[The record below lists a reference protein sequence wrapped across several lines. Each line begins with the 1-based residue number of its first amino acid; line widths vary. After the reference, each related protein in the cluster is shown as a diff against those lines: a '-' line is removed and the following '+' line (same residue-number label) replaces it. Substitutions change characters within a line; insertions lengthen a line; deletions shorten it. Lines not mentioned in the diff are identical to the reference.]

1 MLSGCLLYFLVI
13 LAMHNVHAVLPPR
26 VDTLTRL
33 DRNSLI
39 EHYFHL
45 GFDYSEILG
54 FLLLCH
60 RIQISLRQLKRILSS
75 NGLFRRRAYSSPP
88 QVITAV
94 ERELRGTGS
103 LLGYRQMHQRLR
115 CQYGFTV
122 DRESVRLILQSL
134 DPDGVEQRSRR
145 RLLRRQYHSKGP
157 NYIRHID
164 GYDKLKPY
172 GFCVHGAIDGYSR
185 RIMWLEVGRS
195 NNNPRLIASYFL
207 ACVKELVGVPRIIR
221 GDQGTQNVN
230 VAAIQRFFPY
240 DDQDDFAGE
249 KSFLYG
255 RSVSNQRIEAWLGF
269 LRRSDTEWWINFFQ
283 DLKDQG
289 LYNETDLFQ
298 VECLLFCFM
307 PVLQDELRRV
317 VQEWNLHK
325 IRPSSNESS
334 PPGRPETL
342 YFLPELTGTSSYLNN
357 IKAIDIDVAED
368 VCCESPDT
376 DVPDT
381 FAELAQIIMDEKGL
395 EMPSS
400 PQSALNLYLEL
411 LSSIEDI

>member
-1 MLSGCLLYFLVI
+1 
-13 LAMHNVHAVLPPR
+13 
-26 VDTLTRL
+26 
-33 DRNSLI
+33 
-39 EHYFHL
+39 
-45 GFDYSEILG
+45 
-54 FLLLCH
+54 
-60 RIQISLRQLKRILSS
+60 
-75 NGLFRRRAYSSPP
+75 
-88 QVITAV
+88 
-94 ERELRGTGS
+94 
-103 LLGYRQMHQRLR
+103 MHQRLR

-122 DRESVRLILQSL
+122 DRESVHLILQSL
-134 DPDGVEQRSRR
+134 DPDGVEQCSRR
-145 RLLRRQYHSKGP
+145 RLRRRQYRSKGP
-157 NYIRHID
+157 NYIWHID

-172 GFCVHGAIDGYSR
+172 RFCVHGAIDGYSR

-207 ACVKELVGVPRIIR
+207 DCVKELVGVPRIIR
-221 GDQGTQNVN
+221 GDQGTENVN
-230 VAAIQRFFPY
+230 VAAIQCFFRY

-255 RSVSNQRIEAWLGF
+255 RSVSNQRIEAWWGF
-269 LRRSDTEWWINFFQ
+269 LRRSDTEWWINFFK

-289 LYNETDLFQ
+289 LYNKTDLFQ

-307 PVLQDELRRV
+307 PVIQDELRRV

-381 FAELAQIIMDEKGL
+381 SAELAQIIMDEKGL
-395 EMPSS
+395 EMASS